1 MSRQE
6 PLVFNQFVN
15 VRNTSDI
22 IQKVDEKRSISDTN
36 ELFVRVS
43 EDMKTLSIDIND
55 HVSLLQIKTVL
66 NFKITSRERK

>member
-55 HVSLLQIKTVL
+55 HVSFIANKDRIKFQD
-66 NFKITSRERK
+66 NFKGA

>member
-1 MSRQE
+1 LSRQE